1 MGIGTRGVIWSVLL
15 ASACWPGFSQTLA
28 HKGWAGSDMRIAP
41 WWESAILYQIDPV
54 SFQDSGEDGFG
65 DLRGIAE
72 RLDYLETL
80 GVDGIVIAPLQPGG
94 AGAQAGA
101 GQPFDPVYG
110 SSEDLDELVRE
121 AGARKMRIFADVP
134 LGEAISLPETLNV
147 ARFWLSRGVAG
158 LRLTLD
164 PAESASRAQLGDR
177 VRALKR
183 LSASYPGQRV
193 LFWDVREPVRAGEA
207 AGARRSYARHHAT
220 RRAGTYGPGITSGAG
235 MAEMPQMVMDFGF
248 ERMPRL
254 DAAALRG
261 VLGELSRKA
270 AIAGPTGVVA
280 IGVVATGVI
289 ATGVVAT
296 DGGEMARSLDR
307 FGGGAHELEL
317 ARVLAA
323 ALLLVPELPLLY
335 FGQEIGMAT
344 TPAPSGSGA
353 SQPAAGDPTPMQWG
367 DARGFSS
374 GAPWLAMG
382 RNAGTAN
389 VAMEDA
395 DRFSLLNWYRRL
407 GALRHS
413 NAALR
418 EGAMEVLNVPDPAVV
433 AWVRRAGSKEA
444 ASAAVVVVCNVSDHP
459 VAVSVA
465 AELGRLGLGA
475 GNGIM
480 RTLAAS
486 ETPAAALGADQGAEQ
501 DAAPV
506 SIRSVALPA
515 YGVYVGELRGAA
527 GLEAAPAA
535 VRPRR
540 RR

>member
-1 MGIGTRGVIWSVLL
+1 MGIGTRRVMWSVLL

-72 RLDYLETL
+72 RLDYLGTL

-94 AGAQAGA
+94 AGVRAGA

-121 AGARKMRIFADVP
+121 AGARKMRIFVDVP

-164 PAESASRAQLGDR
+164 PAESASGAQLGDR

-193 LFWDVREPVRAGEA
+193 LLWAVREPVRAGEA
-207 AGARRSYARHHAT
+207 VRARGRYARRRGT
-220 RRAGTYGPGITSGAG
+220 RRAGTHGPAITSGSGA
-235 MAEMPQMVMDFGF
+235 AEMPQMVMDFAF

-261 VLGELSRKA
+261 VLGELAKKA

-280 IGVVATGVI
+280 
-289 ATGVVAT
+289 T
-296 DGGEMARSLDR
+296 DGDEMARSVDR
-307 FGGGAHELEL
+307 FGGGAHEVEL

-323 ALLLVPELPLLY
+323 ALLLVPEVPLIN

-344 TPAPSGSGA
+344 TPAPAGSGA
-353 SQPAAGDPTPMQWG
+353 GLPAAGDPTPMQWG

-527 GLEAAPAA
+527 GLESAPAV

-540 RR
+540 GR